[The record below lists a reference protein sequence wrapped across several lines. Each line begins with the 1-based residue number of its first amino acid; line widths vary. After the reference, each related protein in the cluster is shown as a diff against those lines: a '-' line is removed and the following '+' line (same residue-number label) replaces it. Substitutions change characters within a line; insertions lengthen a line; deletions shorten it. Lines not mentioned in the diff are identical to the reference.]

1 MQDGFF
7 EPASQGDPIYM
18 QHLIWV
24 LGQPETWVTFFL
36 FGCLL
41 IGIVKMAKRLW
52 QRKSWMWGLGFL
64 LMVGLALGYYIWLSV
79 NAVEFYR
86 EGRGSELVQL
96 KIAKQI
102 IFGLPLLSLIWIIV
116 TYVRRRKTGNR

>member
-1 MQDGFF
+1 MQENVLDQ
-7 EPASQGDPIYM
+7 ASEGAPIYL
-18 QHLIWV
+18 QHLIWI
-24 LGQPETWVTFFL
+24 LGQPATWITLFL

-52 QRKSWMWGLGFL
+52 QRKSWMCGFGFL
-64 LMVGLALGYYIWLSV
+64 CIVGLVLGYYIWLSV

-102 IFGLPLLSLIWIIV
+102 IFGLSLLSLVWIIIS
-116 TYVRRRKTGNR
+116 YVRKRKTRNR